1 MLIEPTQAAASPAAE
16 KGNKAGMGLLMGRV
30 FCAVSMRERKANGRQ
45 MGRVG
50 GHFEAKPQMPQ
61 RLHTHSVC
69 TAWVGAACRRV
80 MEGSWG
86 NKDVGKDFI
95 FVVLCISQL
104 LELLK
109 ANVQSF

>member
-1 MLIEPTQAAASPAAE
+1 
-16 KGNKAGMGLLMGRV
+16 
-30 FCAVSMRERKANGRQ
+30 

-95 FVVLCISQL
+95 FVVLCISQS